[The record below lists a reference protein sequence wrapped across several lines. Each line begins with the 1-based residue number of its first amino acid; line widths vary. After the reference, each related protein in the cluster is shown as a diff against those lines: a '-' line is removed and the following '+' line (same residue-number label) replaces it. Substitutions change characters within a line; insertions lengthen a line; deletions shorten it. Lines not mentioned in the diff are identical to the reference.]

1 MSQPVHLKHRAI
13 VAVTG
18 GDAREFLGGLITNS
32 LSAAQAGNVRYAA
45 LLTPQG
51 KVIADFLVFETDG
64 GFLFDCAGS
73 VAADLVR
80 KLSMFKLRSQVAV
93 SARDDLAAIAF
104 AGAADPRNPDAPL
117 RSVAPIDAAPALTS
131 TEDYHARRIACSLAE
146 QGFDFETG
154 DVFPADI
161 NMDAQSGVDFSK
173 GCFVGQEVVSRM
185 KRRGTARR
193 RTLAFRF
200 DAAAAPSPGPVVADD
215 FEIGAITSVSGA
227 MGLGRVRI
235 DRLAEA
241 EDAGHALR
249 VNDHECRA
257 IWPDWLAP
265 PPGSPVD

>member
-1 MSQPVHLKHRAI
+1 MLANIRAFDEALGAVLRDI
-13 VAVTG
+13 VEWSILEG
-18 GDAREFLGGLITNS
+18 Q
-32 LSAAQAGNVRYAA
+32 AAHAGT
-45 LLTPQG
+45 TPM
-51 KVIADFLVFETDG
+51 
-64 GFLFDCAGS
+64 
-73 VAADLVR
+73 DLR
-80 KLSMFKLRSQVAV
+80 
-93 SARDDLAAIAF
+93 RDAF
-104 AGAADPRNPDAPL
+104 AGAADPRNADAPL
-117 RSVAPIDAAPALTS
+117 RSVAPIDATPALTS
-131 TEDYHARRIACSLAE
+131 TEDYHARRIACGLAE

-200 DAAAAPSPGPVVADD
+200 DAGVTPSPGPVVADD
-215 FEIGAITSVSGA
+215 FEIGAITSVSGE
-227 MGLGRVRI
+227 MGLGRVRV

-241 EDAGHALR
+241 ENAGHPLR

-265 PPGSPVD
+265 PQGSPED